1 MQFQNIYECLW
12 YVYVTTDRV
21 LKYGFFETKCYEMTK
36 QLYFGLWASNKKNKI
51 TLFPVTFKVWENKV
65 VLFLWFKAPTQ
76 SYGDFK
82 VWLENMIIYR
92 TLESVLPTKDPFFGG
107 IP

>member
-1 MQFQNIYECLW
+1 M
-12 YVYVTTDRV
+12 
-21 LKYGFFETKCYEMTK
+21 
-36 QLYFGLWASNKKNKI
+36 
-51 TLFPVTFKVWENKV
+51 

-92 TLESVLPTKDPFFGG
+92 TLESVLPTKDSFFGVYYK
-107 IP
+107 IDTIRNSILFIKSDLPYESTP